1 MPTIRFN
8 SSICRWIICHTY
20 INDSWFV
27 EMTTQTDSY
36 TYKSVLFLYIHQV
49 IVFFYKWSLYQC
61 VPLLRTFFYYT
72 SEALQVQESIQK
84 NFQIRKLLRWP
95 VLLFF
100 FLFFFF
106 WNKVVYKPPVTWT
119 QIFFGKYLQH
129 LLDVMSSCRKM
140 REKNEIQCK
149 LLNIR
154 TRAVSLFWYLASF
167 FYP

>member
-1 MPTIRFN
+1 MILDLLKWRHRLIHIHTSLCY
-8 SSICRWIICHTY
+8 SS
-20 INDSWFV
+20 
-27 EMTTQTDSY
+27 SY
-36 TYKSVLFLYIHQV
+36 CFLLQVISISMCSSLTHLFL
-49 IVFFYKWSLYQC
+49 LYQWGPSSSRINSKELSNSKAVTLDPYC
-61 VPLLRTFFYYT
+61 C
-72 SEALQVQESIQK
+72 
-84 NFQIRKLLRWP
+84 
-95 VLLFF
+95 FF
-100 FLFFFF
+100 FFSFFF

-129 LLDVMSSCRKM
+129 LLDVGVMSSCRKM